1 MSENPVTSK
10 MHSSNY
16 MCHRPKCMYAFVVRE
31 GEKRSVMVQTMRSCA
46 SEYVNDCACR
56 HPMNSA
62 CKSSVIDASCVLSRT
77 IARSSR
83 LCIRKQKK
91 KLHAQP
97 TIAYEQLAAS
107 MKIHLI
113 TQRVPSVRLPT
124 ESVSASSQ
132 DLKQQSPLSKLVDYA
147 EKL

>member
-1 MSENPVTSK
+1 
-10 MHSSNY
+10 MHSQT
-16 MCHRPKCMYAFVVRE
+16 K
-31 GEKRSVMVQTMRSCA
+31 KR
-46 SEYVNDCACR
+46 
-56 HPMNSA
+56 
-62 CKSSVIDASCVLSRT
+62 
-77 IARSSR
+77 
-83 LCIRKQKK
+83 
-91 KLHAQP
+91 LHAQP